1 MRGPWTVTR
10 RRVFVCSCSLLSFIV
25 VQVPRCVPGYS
36 CASGRRGPP
45 SRVRARV
52 SRPAQI
58 PKFPI
63 NCSRSRAQAVARREE
78 KGFIRRTAETPT
90 EPARAPVGCMPR
102 PDPRRLRT
110 NANQSPMT
118 RTAAASPGG
127 SPGQHAPHPIGA
139 LRPDTCDASRKPLRV
154 ESTLRRSHSISR
166 STCRADSQ
174 RLSSCPL
181 SLSLELDLSL
191 ELELVVILS
200 EAAVG
205 ACPADKRHLRY
216 T

>member
-25 VQVPRCVPGYS
+25 VHDRCRGAFPATAVRAGGEVHRPGS
-36 CASGRRGPP
+36 
-45 SRVRARV
+45 RARV
-52 SRPAQI
+52 SGRGGKQGHRYRIPDPSSCSETRRKRIYTADSRDPDGAGASACRVYAAAGPAQT
-58 PKFPI
+58 PDE
-63 NCSRSRAQAVARREE
+63 RE
-78 KGFIRRTAETPT
+78 
-90 EPARAPVGCMPR
+90 
-102 PDPRRLRT
+102 
-110 NANQSPMT
+110 PMT

-127 SPGQHAPHPIGA
+127 SPGPHAPHPIGA

-181 SLSLELDLSL
+181 SLSRTRSL
-191 ELELVVILS
+191 
-200 EAAVG
+200 
-205 ACPADKRHLRY
+205 PRTRTRRHSQRSRGWCLPG
-216 T
+216 